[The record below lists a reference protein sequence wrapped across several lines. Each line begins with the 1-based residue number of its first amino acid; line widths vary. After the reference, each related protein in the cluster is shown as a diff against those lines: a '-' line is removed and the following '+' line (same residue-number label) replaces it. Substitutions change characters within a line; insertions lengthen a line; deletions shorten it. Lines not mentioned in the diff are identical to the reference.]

1 MCLSTPKAP
10 PPPPP
15 QPKPVTMVEPQ
26 QYSNT
31 SPEFEMG
38 LEAELTPAQ
47 LAAQK
52 KMGKNKLKL
61 NPKKDAGVQ
70 TGGLSGTTGTSGGG
84 SGVNINN

>member
-1 MCLSTPKAP
+1 MCLSSPKAP

-52 KMGKNKLKL
+52 KQGKNKLKAT
-61 NPKKDAGVQ
+61 PKKDQGVQ
-70 TGGLSGTTGTSGGG
+70 TSGMGSEGASS
-84 SGVNINN
+84 SGVNVNQ

>member
-15 QPKPVTMVEPQ
+15 QPKPVTIVEPQ

-31 SPEFEMG
+31 SPDFEMG
-38 LEAELTPAQ
+38 LEAQLTPAQ

-52 KMGKNKLKL
+52 KMGKNKLKA
-61 NPKKDAGVQ
+61 NPKKDPGVQ
-70 TGGLSGTTGTSGGG
+70 TAGGSEGGASS
-84 SGVNINN
+84 SGVNVNQ